1 MESGYIA
8 CGRTEN
14 ALRAEI
20 NALRAD
26 REKRDAHAC
35 EMHCVRC
42 IACGRADHSH
52 LTCVLVC
59 AALHRWVRQWAPEKD
74 MTLVVDIILRLLM
87 WGWREAHFDE
97 KITCLSYTPGGDII
111 SAGGSGGSIFFMSAQ
126 TGEKI
131 LCPLTVDSTFAVT
144 SVAFSHDGS
153 IIAAAY
159 FKKIH

>member
-59 AALHRWVRQWAPEKD
+59 AALHRWARGATV
-74 MTLVVDIILRLLM
+74 
-87 WGWREAHFDE
+87 G
-97 KITCLSYTPGGDII
+97 PGKGHD
-111 SAGGSGGSIFFMSAQ
+111 ARGG
-126 TGEKI
+126 
-131 LCPLTVDSTFAVT
+131 
-144 SVAFSHDGS
+144 
-153 IIAAAY
+153 
-159 FKKIH
+159 